1 MKDWQSLSHVKWD
14 CKYHVVIISKYRN
27 RIIYGK
33 LRKKIGGIIRDL
45 CRQKGIEIHEGH
57 AMPDHIHFLL
67 SIPPKYSV
75 SNTIGFI
82 KGKSAIRIHRDIL
95 KTNKM
100 TGLSFWARGYCVS
113 TVGLDEEKIIPPAL
127 QERSVMAVAF
137 ARMAFAPSK
146 HRRNAQHP
154 HHRQD

>member
-27 RIIYGK
+27 RVIYGEQ
-33 LRKKIGGIIRDL
+33 RQKIGGIIREL

-57 AMPDHIHFLL
+57 AMSAHVHLLL
-67 SIPPKYSV
+67 SIPPKFSV

-82 KGKSAIRIHRDIL
+82 KGKSAIRIHRDLL
-95 KTNKM
+95 KSKKM

-113 TVGLDEEKIIPPAL
+113 TVGFDEETIKKYIR
-127 QERSVMAVAF
+127 E
-137 ARMAFAPSK
+137 
-146 HRRNAQHP
+146 
-154 HHRQD
+154 QDKNNE